1 MLLRILFRKLMDRK
15 DITVARCKLCSE
27 FFVEERTGRSKKEAE
42 QHAAADALSRIKA
55 GECIRNSLNFN

>member
-1 MLLRILFRKLMDRK
+1 MDRK

-42 QHAAADALSRIKA
+42 QQAAADALSRIKA